1 MENGFAAEGWNHPA
15 NLVIASGGN
24 MSKHCRAKT
33 KAGKPCKASPVEKG
47 LCAFHADPKRAAELG
62 RIGGSKNRLHVSG
75 SEPGPVRPPQ
85 TAKEVKNLLA
95 EAMAGIHAGRL
106 QPKIASVMAYVGTA
120 LLKAF
125 ETNDLQ
131 ERIEALEQ
139 SSQKD

>member
-1 MENGFAAEGWNHPA
+1 VTLINCWKE
-15 NLVIASGGN
+15 S

-33 KAGKPCKASPVEKG
+33 KAGKPCKASPVQRG

-62 RIGGSKNRLHVSG
+62 RIGGSKNRLQVSR
-75 SEPGPVRPPQ
+75 SEPGSVRPPE

-106 QPKIASVMAYVGTA
+106 EPKIASVMAYVGTA

-125 ETNDLQ
+125 ETTDLQ

-139 SSQKD
+139 SNQKN

>member
-1 MENGFAAEGWNHPA
+1 
-15 NLVIASGGN
+15 

-75 SEPGPVRPPQ
+75 SEPVRPPE

-95 EAMAGIHAGRL
+95 EAMAGVHAGRL
-106 QPKIASVMAYVGTA
+106 EPKIASIMAYVGTA

-125 ETNDLQ
+125 ETTDLE

-139 SSQKD
+139 PSQKD